1 MSSDYVLQAN
11 VKVGQHLINITGSDT
26 DEFKANLQW
35 TTENAAGIVA
45 AAVALEAAYQV
56 GPLAQN
62 TASVQVNQQQP
73 QQAYQQAAAA
83 PQQQYQQPQ
92 QPQGNGGAPAPSCA
106 HGAMKLVPGGTS
118 KNTGKAYN
126 AFWACVAD
134 RANQCKSQ
142 NT

>member
-11 VKVGQHLINITGSDT
+11 VKVGQHLINITGFDT
-26 DEFKANLQW
+26 ETFKANLQW

-62 TASVQVNQQQP
+62 TASVQVQQQQP
-73 QQAYQQAAAA
+73 QQHYQQAAAA
-83 PQQQYQQPQ
+83 PQQQYQPQ
-92 QPQGNGGAPAPSCA
+92 QPPQGAAPGPSCL
-106 HGAMKLVPGGTS
+106 HGAMKLVPGGIS
-118 KNTGKAYN
+118 KGTGKAYN
-126 AFWACVAD
+126 AFWACTAD

>member
-26 DEFKANLQW
+26 ETFKANLQW
-35 TTENAAGIVA
+35 VTENAAGVVS

-62 TASVQVNQQQP
+62 TASVQVNQ
-73 QQAYQQAAAA
+73 
-83 PQQQYQQPQ
+83 QQPQ

-126 AFWACVAD
+126 AFWACTAD

>member
-56 GPLAQN
+56 GPLAGN
-62 TASVQVNQQQP
+62 VTGVQVNQQQP

-83 PQQQYQQPQ
+83 PAQTYQPQ
-92 QPQGNGGAPAPSCA
+92 QPQGNGGAPAPSCV
-106 HGAMKLVPGGTS
+106 HGVMRLKVAGTS
-118 KNTGKAYN
+118 KAGNHYN
-126 AFWACVAD
+126 AFYSCQGP
-134 RANQCKSQ
+134 RETQCKTV
-142 NT
+142 NA